1 MASPRTIA
9 LGLAVGTIFA
19 GYLAL
24 WLHFVAFVAL
34 ALGASALVLIL
45 LLAAAFGE
53 DAEET
58 DRAWRAAAGSIAG
71 RTPGERSSHEP
82 ATWQQPRPRDEGH
95 APVGSDPRPT
105 DTQEADANRG

>member
-45 LLAAAFGE
+45 VLAAAFGE
-53 DAEET
+53 DAEEAE
-58 DRAWRAAAGSIAG
+58 RAWRAAAGSIAG
-71 RTPGERSSHEP
+71 RTPGERSSDEP
-82 ATWQQPRPRDEGH
+82 STWQQPRPRDDGH
-95 APVGSDPRPT
+95 ASPGADPRVTGAAKP
-105 DTQEADANRG
+105 DANGG